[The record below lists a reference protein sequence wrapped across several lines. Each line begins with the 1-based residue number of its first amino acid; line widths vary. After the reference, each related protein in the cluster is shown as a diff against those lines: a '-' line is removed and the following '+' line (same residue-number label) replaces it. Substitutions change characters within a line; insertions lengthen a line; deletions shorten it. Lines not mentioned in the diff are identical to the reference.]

1 MDLARLH
8 FLISLSSSR
17 EYRLPVLKHPVH
29 CTPGMHAP
37 YSRSFSVSLLIPLSP
52 SRRRTSKSAPAR
64 RTSLLTFALHP
75 GLYSAFPPA
84 CHIPPPSLTPSLPS
98 LSLSLLSLQNGAWG
112 EVRFERTLLV
122 GKIEATRIRERDTAV
137 ATRLSSFYLRRC
149 RDSTALEI

>member
-98 LSLSLLSLQNGAWG
+98 LSFSSFFTERSMGRGPIRTHVARGKNRSDANTGARHRRRDAPLFLLSS
-112 EVRFERTLLV
+112 TLP
-122 GKIEATRIRERDTAV
+122 R
-137 ATRLSSFYLRRC
+137 
-149 RDSTALEI
+149 